1 MPKQDTHSPPKPGPA
16 SRSEQTRHKLILAAL
31 DLIGRHGYELATTRN
46 LAAQAEVNLAAIPY
60 HFDTKE
66 ALCRSAAEFLAA
78 RIEALLHQPLRAL
91 QAASANCQDRD
102 RLIDLLSDF
111 LLAQAR
117 ALLSGEVPQSWLQF
131 FLRSQSEVG
140 NPAAPAF
147 DAVLGPS
154 RRLCQ
159 DLVGRILQRPPQDF
173 VTRSLS
179 FSLLHQ
185 VLYFRLAEPV
195 LLQHLEQE
203 RLSPALLEQLLHLM
217 GTSLRAQLLAHALN
231 TPLNKDIQS

>member
-1 MPKQDTHSPPKPGPA
+1 MPKQDKPSPLNTSPA
-16 SRSEQTRHKLILAAL
+16 SRSEQTRHKLILASL

-46 LAAQAEVNLAAIPY
+46 LAAQAKVNLAAIPY
-60 HFDTKE
+60 HFATKE

-78 RIEALLHQPLRAL
+78 RMEALLHQPLLAL
-91 QAASANCQDRD
+91 QAASADSEDRE

-117 ALLSGEVPQSWLQF
+117 VLLSGEVPRSWLQF
-131 FLRSQSEVG
+131 FLRSQSEAG

-159 DLVGRILQRPPQDF
+159 DLVARILRRSPQDF
-173 VTRSLS
+173 ITRGLS

-185 VLYFRLAEPV
+185 VLYFSLAEPV
-195 LLQHLEQE
+195 LLRHLEQE
-203 RLSPALLEQLLHLM
+203 NLSPALLEQLLTLM
-217 GTSLRAQLLAHALN
+217 GISLRAQLLAHALN
-231 TPLNKDIQS
+231 SPLNKDIQS